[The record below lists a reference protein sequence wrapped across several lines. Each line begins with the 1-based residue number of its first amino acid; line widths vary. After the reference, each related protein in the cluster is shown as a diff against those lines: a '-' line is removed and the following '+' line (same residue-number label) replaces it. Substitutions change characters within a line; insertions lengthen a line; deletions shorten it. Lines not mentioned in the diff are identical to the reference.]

1 MQLRDSQNVV
11 FQLVCKLDASSTVK
25 VIIDE
30 TGLCFF
36 LFTSMSKFD
45 LLFVTMKMQYDIMIT
60 RSSCAK
66 YFLEYQRVS
75 HQDIQLDSYGCSHIF
90 GDNDDANSMV
100 YIHI

>member
-11 FQLVCKLDASSTVK
+11 LQLVCKLDASSTVK

-45 LLFVTMKMQYDIMIT
+45 LLFVTMKMKYGMIT

-66 YFLEYQRVS
+66 CFLEYQQVS
-75 HQDIQLDSYGCSHIF
+75 HQDIQLDSYACSHIF
-90 GDNDDANSMV
+90 GDNDDANSLV

>member
-11 FQLVCKLDASSTVK
+11 LQLVCKSDASSTVK

-45 LLFVTMKMQYDIMIT
+45 LLFVTMKMKYDMIT

-66 YFLEYQRVS
+66 CFLEYQQVS
-75 HQDIQLDSYGCSHIF
+75 HQDIQLDSYACSHIF
-90 GDNDDANSMV
+90 GDNDDANSLV